1 MIYASRTKPQLDY
14 HREVVRL
21 RSPSSFALA
30 ALAVTAAC
38 GGSDRDS
45 GTPIDASPDAGGG
58 GELDH
63 QRFIGRLTA
72 TPTVAFGGSPF
83 CNYTVTLREVVI
95 DLTVRASTELTALTL
110 SNNVV
115 EATVGS
121 CPFAPSP
128 LSKQVF
134 DHRGGPR
141 SLPIE
146 STVEPMLEGVSANQ
160 PKAIASGLVQAV
172 SSGAYIATLRWE
184 RTDQPDPLLKWVVA
198 TARPVALAR
207 TSCEVNDLYCLG
219 GTTGSLYRCT
229 DGSRLRLV
237 NPCVNGCALAL
248 PPSTAPHAD
257 EACR

>member
-1 MIYASRTKPQLDY
+1 MVY

-21 RSPSSFALA
+21 RSTSFVL
-30 ALAVTAAC
+30 ALAVVPATAAC
-38 GGSDRDS
+38 GGSDLS
-45 GTPIDASPDAGGG
+45 GDGRDAGGDDG
-58 GELDH
+58 GPAGEELDH

-72 TPTVAFGGSPF
+72 SPTVAFGGTPY
-83 CNYTVTLREVVI
+83 CDYTVTLRDVVL
-95 DLTVRASTELTALTL
+95 DLTVRASTELTALTI

-121 CPFAPSP
+121 CPFTPSP
-128 LSKQVF
+128 VSQQVF

-141 SLPIE
+141 PLPIE
-146 STVEPMLEGVSANQ
+146 STVQPTLEGLAANQ
-160 PKAIASGLVQAV
+160 PQAAASGMVQAV
-172 SSGAYIATLRWE
+172 ASGAYIATLRWE
-184 RTDQPDPLLKWVVA
+184 RTDQADPLLKWVVA
-198 TARPVALAR
+198 TAMPVALAR

-229 DGSRLRLV
+229 DGSRLRV
-237 NPCVNGCALAL
+237 VDACANGCALAL